1 MAEANAPVG
10 HSRIFVRLALVTA
23 LFTFGLI
30 LFGAVVRVTDSG
42 LGCNRDWPL
51 CGGTIFPPLDN
62 LTAWIEWTHRLL
74 AMLIGVLGIGMLIA
88 AFRAYRTHDRVVLNG
103 TLVAAG
109 LFAFQ
114 SILGALVVRLD
125 LPPTMVTVHLGT
137 AMLLLAALLFTYVGA
152 TYRAVVRYARDHV
165 SLLLYAT
172 TGVSL
177 LIILTGALVRGSGA
191 TLACIDW
198 PACNGSLFPFDQG
211 PLQTVHM
218 THRFAVVAFGVL
230 LALMVWY
237 AYQSQ
242 RPTAVKRLTV
252 IALALYLAQSAVG
265 AFFVLTAAA
274 PLWGILHVGLA
285 SLTWAALAV
294 CSFIEAA
301 NTGTLTFS
309 AQSEAAWQA
318 SHKSTTPR

>member
-1 MAEANAPVG
+1 MTEANTPAV
-10 HSRIFVRLALVTA
+10 HSRMFVRLALVTA

-30 LFGAVVRVTDSG
+30 VFGAIVRVTDSG

-74 AMLIGVLGIGMLIA
+74 AMLIGVLGIGMLVA
-88 AFRAYRTHDRVVLNG
+88 AFRAYRTDNRAILNG
-103 TLVAAG
+103 TLVAAA

-137 AMLLLAALLFTYVGA
+137 AMLLLASLLFTYVGA
-152 TYRAVVRYARDHV
+152 TYQAVVRYARDPV

-198 PACNGSLFPFDQG
+198 PACNGELFPFNQG

-218 THRFAVVAFGVL
+218 THRFAVLAFGVL
-230 LALMVWY
+230 LALLAWY

-242 RPTAVKRLTV
+242 RPTAVRRLTML
-252 IALALYLAQSAVG
+252 ALVLYLAQSVVG
-265 AFFVLTAAA
+265 ALFVLTAAA
-274 PLWGILHVGLA
+274 PLWGTLHVGLA
-285 SLTWAALAV
+285 SLTWASLAV
-294 CSFIEAA
+294 ASFIEAA
-301 NTGTLTFS
+301 HTGSLTFS
-309 AQSEAAWQA
+309 VKSESQWKQL
-318 SHKSTTPR
+318 STPTPR